1 VIAVILLPSTESDD
15 SAAETGITQVIN
27 NTATVNTTDNKRF
40 INGLL
45 S

>member
-1 VIAVILLPSTESDD
+1 MIAVILLPSTESDD

-40 INGLL
+40 NLR
-45 S
+45 